1 MEQTTQAPTGIIEP
15 GEGAEGV
22 LTAHRVKVL
31 LAAAVLTAALGYLGF
46 QAFQSAT
53 AYYLTVGELVERG
66 ATEEGRTVRVNG
78 KLVEG
83 SFDRSEGSTVATFS
97 LTDGT
102 QTITAQHDGTIP
114 DLFFNEHSELTL
126 EGSYGEDGVFQSH
139 FVTVKCPSKYIA
151 AE

>member
-1 MEQTTQAPTGIIEP
+1 MEQTTQAPAALVEP
-15 GEGAEGV
+15 REGAEG
-22 LTAHRVKVL
+22 LMTAHRVKIF
-31 LAAAVLTAALGYLGF
+31 LAAAVLTAAFGYLAF

-78 KLVEG
+78 KLVQG
-83 SFDRSEGSTVATFS
+83 SFDRPEGSTVATFS
-97 LTDGT
+97 LTDGE
-102 QTITAQHDGTIP
+102 QTIVAQHDGTIP

-126 EGSYGEDGVFQSH
+126 EGAYGTDGQFRSH
-139 FVTVKCPSKYIA
+139 SVTVKCPSKYVA

>member
-1 MEQTTQAPTGIIEP
+1 MEQTTQAQPGLVEP
-15 GEGAEGV
+15 QEGAEGV

-31 LAAAVLTAALGYLGF
+31 LAAAVLTAALGYLAF

-83 SFDRSEGSTVATFS
+83 SFNRPDGSTVATFS
-97 LTDGT
+97 ITDG
-102 QTITAQHDGTIP
+102 
-114 DLFFNEHSELTL
+114 
-126 EGSYGEDGVFQSH
+126 
-139 FVTVKCPSKYIA
+139 CRPSWRSTTGPYPTCSSKSTRN
-151 AE
+151 